1 MSTKKIV
8 IVAILVVAAGA
19 AIYGWSEFNRKN
31 EDLSGVKAAYTV
43 EAMQL
48 INEFNQN
55 DSAAN
60 ARYLGRVVAVSGLVK
75 QVEKD
80 EEGKYTVVLG
90 DTADMSSVRCA
101 LDSTH
106 AADATGLHRGESIQ
120 VKGSFTGFKKDDT
133 GLLGSDVELNRGVI
147 IKNKSGQ

>member
-8 IVAILVVAAGA
+8 IVAILVMAAGA

-31 EDLSGVKAAYTV
+31 EDLSGIKPAYTV
-43 EAMQL
+43 EAVQL

-80 EEGKYTVVLG
+80 EELILIS
-90 DTADMSSVRCA
+90 ACF
-101 LDSTH
+101 H
-106 AADATGLHRGESIQ
+106 AASNLFLTDRASSI
-120 VKGSFTGFKKDDT
+120 FCCPTR
-133 GLLGSDVELNRGVI
+133 LL
-147 IKNKSGQ
+147 

>member
-1 MSTKKIV
+1 MNQKKTI
-8 IVAILVVAAGA
+8 IVAVLLIAA
-19 AIYGWSEFNRKN
+19 AIGIYAWREFNRKN
-31 EDLSGVKAAYTV
+31 EDLADAKPKYSV
-43 EAMQL
+43 EAVSL
-48 INEFNQN
+48 ISEFNAN

-60 ARYLGRVVAVSGLVK
+60 ARYLGQIVAVDGMVK

-106 AADATGLHRGESIQ
+106 AGDATALQRGDAIKI
-120 VKGSFTGFKKDDT
+120 KGAFTGFKKDDT

-147 IKNKSGQ
+147 VKNK